1 MKTFFK
7 KLRKILIRA
16 VAVIRFF
23 AIAGGLGYA
32 LFRRDCTRRF
42 DAYAEQM
49 GIDTDSFRQFDYRG
63 SSPFSRGLP
72 YGGFCVVYKNEPEY
86 LYRYDYLMVST
97 GLFSDNIYPDVKVY
111 RSSQL
116 ISKEDYHILKNCV
129 YEYEDYLADKN
140 E

>member
-1 MKTFFK
+1 MRIFLR

-16 VAVIRFF
+16 AAVIRFF
-23 AIAGGLGYA
+23 TLAGVLGQA
-32 LFRRDCTRRF
+32 LYRWDCTRRF

-49 GIDTDSFRQFDYRG
+49 DIDPDGFRQCEYRG
-63 SSPFSRGLP
+63 SSPFSMGLP
-72 YGGFCVVYKNEPEY
+72 YGGFCVVFKNEPEY

>member
-7 KLRKILIRA
+7 KLKKILIRA
-16 VAVIRFF
+16 AAVIRFF
-23 AIAGGLGYA
+23 ALADVLGQA
-32 LFRRDCTRRF
+32 LYRWDCTRRF

-49 GIDTDSFRQFDYRG
+49 GIDPDGFRQCEYRG
-63 SSPFSRGLP
+63 SSPFSMGLP
-72 YGGFCVVYKNEPEY
+72 YGGFYVVYKNEPEY

-116 ISKEDYHILKNCV
+116 ISKENYHILKNCV
-129 YEYEDYLADKN
+129 YEYEDYLTDKN